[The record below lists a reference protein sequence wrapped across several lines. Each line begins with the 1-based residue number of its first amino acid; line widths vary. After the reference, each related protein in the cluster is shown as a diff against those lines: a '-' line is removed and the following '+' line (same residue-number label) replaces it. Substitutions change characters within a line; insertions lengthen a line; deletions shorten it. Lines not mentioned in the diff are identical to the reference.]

1 MKTLLDMICPCH
13 LVVNEGGNIQHLGPG
28 LTKIISRDTY
38 LHEDLF
44 SVFHLT
50 RPAGLATMRNV
61 IDYTGRS
68 ITMHLSKEPDIKL
81 RAVAVP
87 DPMSNNIVLN
97 VGFGIGVQNAIRK
110 FGLTMKDFAPT
121 DVVPELLYLIEA
133 NQSAMSASKR
143 LTLRLQG
150 AKALAEEQA
159 FTDTL
164 TGLKNR
170 RAFDV
175 MLRHLHDTTEAFSV
189 IMMDLDRFK
198 YVNDT
203 FGHAAGD
210 AVLCAV
216 ADVMRRETRQNDI
229 LVRLGGDE
237 FVMILPFLVDR
248 MRLEQLCAKMIAGI
262 EESVRVEDIECR
274 ISSSLGVTSFF
285 GGERIEISEI
295 LERADKAVYAAK
307 SSGRGCF
314 RFYETLR

>member
-28 LTKIISRDTY
+28 LTKIISRDAY

-68 ITMHLSKEPDIKL
+68 ITMHLRKEPDIKL

-121 DVVPELLYLIEA
+121 DVVPDLLYLIEA

-175 MLRHLHDTTEAFSV
+175 
-189 IMMDLDRFK
+189 
-198 YVNDT
+198 
-203 FGHAAGD
+203 
-210 AVLCAV
+210 
-216 ADVMRRETRQNDI
+216 
-229 LVRLGGDE
+229 
-237 FVMILPFLVDR
+237 ILPFLVDR

-262 EESVRVEDIECR
+262 EEPVRVEDIECS

-295 LERADKAVYAAK
+295 LERADKAVYVAK